1 MLLTRRSQ
9 GKKRR
14 FADDKETRYSQ
25 RRRRRYAAR
34 GLPIAVNI
42 APMIDVSFL
51 LLIFFLVT
59 TTFERAEGILAS
71 DLPQLGAVPAV
82 PLPVSPIVVRLTQTG
97 PGHADYTIAV
107 DRFQNVPQ
115 DFGALPDFLQQ
126 IHQQPGFDKQT
137 PVVIVAENN
146 VRWDHVV
153 NCWNAALRAGCE
165 RIAFGEP

>member
-1 MLLTRRSQ
+1 MLSTRRLQ
-9 GKKRR
+9 GKKQRL
-14 FADDKETRYSQ
+14 ADDKETPHV
-25 RRRRRYAAR
+25 RRRRRRSAVR

-97 PGHADYTIAV
+97 PGHADYAVAV
-107 DRFQNVPQ
+107 DRFQNAPR
-115 DFGALPDFLQQ
+115 DFGALPDFLRRLQ
-126 IHQQPGFDKQT
+126 QQPGFDEQT